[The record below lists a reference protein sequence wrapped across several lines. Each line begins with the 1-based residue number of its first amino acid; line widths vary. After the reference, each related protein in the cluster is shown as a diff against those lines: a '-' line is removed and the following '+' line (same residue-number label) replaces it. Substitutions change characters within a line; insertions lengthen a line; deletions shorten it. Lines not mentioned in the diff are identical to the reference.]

1 MKYILFLAFNLFSFV
16 FSPIPSWKFS
26 NIAIDL
32 TPGETN
38 SHDYPIFSDSNY
50 NLKKY
55 ITKGTGG
62 ITVRNE
68 LKFGSYTRDVQFESI
83 ESAYTGQIN
92 CNYIVCPNGKF
103 HVKKYDD
110 NNEIDIIPGSIDVGD
125 DWNLRCYRHDMN
137 YFIMT
142 YANNGESKQNLVLTR
157 DSGASWI
164 TNLRLTGELYDYKLT
179 QGTNGNNGEYPIM
192 HIGNID
198 GNLKVIGANLV
209 LKSDYTGMTGG
220 QQKYICKTLT
230 HTKACFSSTNDSF
243 YYVTYNESHLESGYS
258 EVSSMG
264 DYDELPNFA
273 CNHISK
279 SPFSFV
285 DNIEIQSVN
294 LIRDTPYAYYEI
306 YNKDKDITYHGLI
319 DIKNNKV
326 LYNLEEEISTFIPYS
341 KTEMLAITADSAYKI
356 CIIKDSSGSSC
367 SASCSSNNLLLD
379 SNGNK
384 CQNDCD
390 SGKIKLMPESIC
402 VPSSECDTN
411 IYIIKN
417 N

>member
-1 MKYILFLAFNLFSFV
+1 MKCILFLAFNLFSLV

-26 NIAIDL
+26 NLAIDL

-38 SHDYPIFSDSNY
+38 THDYNIFSDSNY
-50 NLKKY
+50 NLQKY

-68 LKFGSYTRDVQFESI
+68 LTFGGYTRDVQFESI

-103 HVKKYDD
+103 HVKKFDD
-110 NNEIDIIPGSIDVGD
+110 NNEIDIIPGTGSGGSIDVGD
-125 DWNLRCYRHDMN
+125 DWSLRCYRHDMN

-157 DSGASWI
+157 DKGSTWI
-164 TNLRLTGELYDYKLT
+164 TNLRLKGELYDYKLT
-179 QGTNGNNGEYPIM
+179 QGKNGNNGEYPIM
-192 HIGNID
+192 YIGSD
-198 GNLKVIGANLV
+198 YGYMKMYGRNLV
-209 LKSDYTGMTGG
+209 LKTDSTDMNGG
-220 QQKYICKTLT
+220 PEKDICNALK
-230 HTKACFSSTNDSF
+230 HTKACFSSSNDSF
-243 YYVTYNESHLESGYS
+243 YYVTYNETYLESGYS

-264 DYDELPNFA
+264 SYLQLTNFGR
-273 CNHISK
+273 NHNSK

-285 DNIEIQSVN
+285 DNIEIKSVN
-294 LIRDTPYAYYEI
+294 LIRDTTYAYYEI
-306 YNKDKDITYHGLI
+306 YNKDKDIKYHGLI

-341 KTEMLAITADSAYKI
+341 KTEMLAITQNSAYKI
-356 CIIKDSSGSSC
+356 CIIKDGSSC

-379 SNGNK
+379 SDGNK
-384 CQNDCD
+384 CQSNCD
-390 SGKIKLMPESIC
+390 DG
-402 VPSSECDTN
+402 
-411 IYIIKN
+411 
-417 N
+417 